1 MIVLK
6 YAQTLTSAIPALV
19 DQAIAWQV
27 MDMDV
32 MVKLHIIVCLHASI
46 PACD

>member
-1 MIVLK
+1 MSVLKVQIIVLK
-6 YAQTLTSAIPALV
+6 YAQILTSAIPALV

-32 MVKLHIIVCLHASI
+32 MVKL
-46 PACD
+46 